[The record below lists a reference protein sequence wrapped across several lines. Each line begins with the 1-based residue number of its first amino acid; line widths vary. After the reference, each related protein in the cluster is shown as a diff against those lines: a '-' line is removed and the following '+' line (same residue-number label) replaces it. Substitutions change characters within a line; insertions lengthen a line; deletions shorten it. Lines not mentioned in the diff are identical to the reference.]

1 MKRYL
6 PALAIIFTTTSP
18 TLTSSCSGTALP
30 CPLLMDAE
38 NSNGSS
44 SATCSAG
51 RSPRSPAAFQQPQAD
66 PKTTPAGDVPAA
78 NTTSK
83 PKRKVLDADLSG
95 FDISDIKSDKK
106 VTTMLGGSRGAAVP
120 SAILLAPQRA
130 KFLGQSAEFSWSFAG
145 HNEGYVLIITDEDE
159 TQLVHLQLKEAHYRP
174 DPSGTPFRPGQTY
187 YWRVQVLPN
196 PLASEPS
203 EFVVVSAEERQAIDH
218 AIAAIPSTG
227 PYQTAVARAKILTDH
242 RLWFDA
248 LGAYDDLIAKYPNH
262 PELYNQRG
270 AIYAQIPATKSLADS
285 DFAQADKPLK

>member
-6 PALAIIFTTTSP
+6 PALAIIFATTSP
-18 TLTSSCSGTALP
+18 TLTSNCRSTALP

-44 SATCSAG
+44 FATCSAG
-51 RSPRSPAAFQQPQAD
+51 RSPRSPAGFQQPQAD
-66 PKTTPAGDVPAA
+66 PKTTPAGNVPAA

-95 FDISDIKSDKK
+95 FDISDNKSDKK

-120 SAILLAPQRA
+120 SAVLLAPRRA
-130 KFLGQSAEFSWSFAG
+130 KFLGESATFDWSFTG

-159 TQLVHLQLKEAHYRP
+159 TQLLHQQVKEPHYRF
-174 DPSGTPFRPGQTY
+174 DPSATKLQPGQTY

-203 EFVVVSAEERQAIDH
+203 EFVVVSAEERQAIDR
-218 AIAAIPSTG
+218 AIAAIPSTD
-227 PYQTAVARAKILTDH
+227 PYQSAVSRAKILTDH

-248 LGAYDDLIAKYPNH
+248 LGAYDDLITRFPNH
-262 PELYNQRG
+262 PELYDQRG
-270 AIYAQIPATKSLADS
+270 AIYAQIPATKSLSEA
-285 DFAQADKPLK
+285 DFARADKSK